1 MGGIPSPAMP
11 EPRVLDRFSDDDVA
25 SVAALAASV
34 EAQIGAN
41 PFGEVTWT
49 GLAGRSPHGARG
61 VLLDDP
67 DGTAAAYAHLADH
80 QPGEWSVEVAARA
93 GDDDALAGLL
103 ATGLDVI
110 GREGGGH
117 VTLWLHGAANE
128 ALPTSA
134 GFTLERELLEM
145 RVPLPLSETT
155 KWPDGV
161 TVRTFVVGRDEDAW
175 LEVNNRAFAGHPEQG
190 SWTRATIEHRE
201 QADWFDPDGFL
212 LAFDGDGL
220 AGFCWTK
227 VHPADPPKA
236 PVALGE
242 IYAIGAD
249 PSRQGRGL
257 GRALT
262 VSGLESLAARGV
274 TMGMLFVDAAN
285 EAAVALYESLG
296 FDTHRVDRAYAL
308 TVPPST

>member
-1 MGGIPSPAMP
+1 MSEA
-11 EPRVLDRFSDDDVA
+11 RVLDRFAADDVA
-25 SVAALAASV
+25 SVRALAAVV

-49 GLAGRSPHGARG
+49 GLAGRSPLGARG
-61 VLLDDP
+61 VLLDGG
-67 DGTAAAYAHLADH
+67 DGTAAAYVHLAHH
-80 QPGEWSVEVAARA
+80 QPGEWSVEVAARP

-103 ATGLDVI
+103 ATGLDII
-110 GREGGGH
+110 GHHGGGH
-117 VTLWLHGAANE
+117 VTLWLHGAADV
-128 ALPTSA
+128 ALPTAS

-145 RVPLPLSETT
+145 RVPLPLAETA

-161 TVRTFVVGRDEDAW
+161 TVRAFVVGQDEDAW

-190 SWTRATIEHRE
+190 GWTRATIEQRQE
-201 QADWFDPDGFL
+201 ADWFDPDGFL

-220 AGFCWTK
+220 AGYCWTK
-227 VHPADPPKA
+227 VHPADPPKEPA
-236 PVALGE
+236 ALGE
-242 IYAIGAD
+242 IYVIGAD

-262 VSGLESLAARGV
+262 VGGLESLAARGF

-285 EAAVALYESLG
+285 AAAVGLYRSLG
-296 FDTHRVDRAYAL
+296 FETHRVDRAYGL